1 MEIKSCEEYVL
12 DRLHETERKLDEADR
27 NCEILMNKVDSLNQ
41 IIHTYED
48 IVLKYGELQK
58 FDTFNMF
65 SVIVSGASYVNSDE
79 RQAFDMLVQKFPEVR
94 VNDLTRRASEE
105 S

>member
-48 IVLKYGELQK
+48 IVMKYGELQK
-58 FDTFNMF
+58 FDNFNMF
-65 SVIVSGASYVNSDE
+65 SVIVSGASYVSSDE

-94 VNDLTRRASEE
+94 INDLTRRTSEE